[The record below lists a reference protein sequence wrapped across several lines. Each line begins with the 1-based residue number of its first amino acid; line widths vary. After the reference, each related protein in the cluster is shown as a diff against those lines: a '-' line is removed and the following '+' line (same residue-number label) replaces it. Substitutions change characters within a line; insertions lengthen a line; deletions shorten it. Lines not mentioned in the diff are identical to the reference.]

1 MARKKKKSFSLL
13 VWLLFALVSGGGV
26 GGFINPSL
34 PIIGPIVAKLMDRS
48 GADPNLSGERLAGQ
62 ILDGRPKAEAVFNRP
77 ANDAVTGTNVR
88 AGQQHAQLASSRR
101 PTDRIFIASF
111 NIQVLGES
119 KMSKSPVVEI
129 LAHVIRQFDVVAI
142 QEVRA
147 KSDDILPRLVAA
159 VNADGS
165 QYNFLIGPRLGRTV
179 SKEQYAFV
187 YDTRR
192 IEHDPSA
199 TGTIQ
204 DPTDLLHREPY
215 AARFRARTNPPEQ
228 GFTFFLVNAHTDPDE
243 VPEEVAALADV
254 FRVMQQ
260 ARPDE
265 DDVILLGDLNASESQ
280 LGPLAQI
287 PGISWA
293 IRGAMTNTRKN
304 KMYDN
309 LLFHSQ
315 ATSEFTGRWGVY
327 DLEGAYG
334 LTRDQALQ
342 VSDHLPVW
350 AEFGIWEASSRDRF
364 ANQFQEGRR

>member
-1 MARKKKKSFSLL
+1 MARKKKSFSLL
-13 VWLLFALVSGGGV
+13 VWLSFSMVFGGGV

-62 ILDGRPKAEAVFNRP
+62 ILDGRPKAEAIFNRP
-77 ANDAVTGTNVR
+77 ANDAMTGTNLR
-88 AGQQHAQLASSRR
+88 AGQQHVQLASSRR

-119 KMSKSPVVEI
+119 KMSKPGVVEI

-187 YDTRR
+187 YDTMR

-199 TGTIQ
+199 IGTIQ
-204 DPTDLLHREPY
+204 DPTDVMHREP
-215 AARFRARTNPPEQ
+215 
-228 GFTFFLVNAHTDPDE
+228 
-243 VPEEVAALADV
+243 
-254 FRVMQQ
+254 
-260 ARPDE
+260 
-265 DDVILLGDLNASESQ
+265 
-280 LGPLAQI
+280 
-287 PGISWA
+287 
-293 IRGAMTNTRKN
+293 
-304 KMYDN
+304 
-309 LLFHSQ
+309 
-315 ATSEFTGRWGVY
+315 
-327 DLEGAYG
+327 
-334 LTRDQALQ
+334 
-342 VSDHLPVW
+342 
-350 AEFGIWEASSRDRF
+350 
-364 ANQFQEGRR
+364 